1 MYWGREFK
9 VGGNKGKNPR
19 WECGWSFWEDEME
32 QRKKK
37 TKEIFLNKKSKQQ
50 KAQLKFNYEVIESN
64 LGMYGLE
71 LHACVSTF

>member
-1 MYWGREFK
+1 MGMRLEFLR
-9 VGGNKGKNPR
+9 R
-19 WECGWSFWEDEME
+19 WNGAE
-32 QRKKK
+32 KKK